1 MQSKKGSAIE
11 SAINIAI
18 GFGVALGS
26 QLVIFPLYGV
36 HVPIETDLA
45 ITCWFTLISFARS
58 YFIRRIF
65 NGLSVKICND
75 STKQ

>member
-36 HVPIETDLA
+36 HVPITTDLA

-65 NGLSVKICND
+65 NGLS
-75 STKQ
+75 KQGDRYESD